1 MSDLIQLL
9 FEYAKLNSRGFS
21 LEKKRIDL
29 AELLRENA
37 AEMYADAE
45 DKGMELVPEIPD
57 TAVPVSGDP
66 VQLSRVLNNLLT
78 NAVRYNPAGTKI
90 LAALRK
96 NAGDNGDTLLIIA
109 DTGKAISGE
118 AAERIFDPFSRG
130 DAARPTDGGSGLG
143 LSIAQSIIR
152 MHGWELTLSTDIPA
166 YTKGFVIR
174 IPW

>member
-1 MSDLIQLL
+1 MKYYC
-9 FEYAKLNSRGFS
+9 E
-21 LEKKRIDL
+21 EKETVL
-29 AELLRENA
+29 QELSSSEN
-37 AEMYADAE
+37 
-45 DKGMELVPEIPD
+45 G
-57 TAVPVSGDP
+57 
-66 VQLSRVLNNLLT
+66 LS
-78 NAVRYNPAGTKI
+78 
-90 LAALRK
+90 
-96 NAGDNGDTLLIIA
+96 
-109 DTGKAISGE
+109 SGE